1 MTACK
6 YDEVIL
12 NQSTSRD
19 KNIGCSLIFLL
30 ALKNI
35 NLKNKATT
43 RGTSVLILLHDTHA
57 PNT

>member
-1 MTACK
+1 MIACK

-12 NQSTSRD
+12 NQSTTRD
-19 KNIGCSLIFLL
+19 KNIVFFNFLL

>member
-1 MTACK
+1 MIACK

-12 NQSTSRD
+12 NQSTTR
-19 KNIGCSLIFLL
+19 NIVFFNFLL